1 MGTRALEHGGQ
12 PLGLVMELVLGLRA
26 QLAQGAPGFKQW
38 GAKPLGEFPK
48 RLAIADGS
56 SLGHAIEIK
65 RWDELGVHGEGDGRR
80 QIELFDLLPHITR
93 DKLDSRLHFRHN
105 ALGFLD
111 AREAMLAEPFV
122 LGKGTSL
129 LDVLLE
135 ISGNELAV
143 STHPA
148 LQIDTMVVVADGT
161 DAIGDLLA
169 WLGQALVCT
178 TGCFE
183 RLCGLL
189 QAHGRLWGAAWTALF
204 GLVVRAVQMRLDWLE
219 LLPCVGDGLVGGPLF
234 GGHRR
239 TDGLAEFM
247 LHMEQVR

>member
-1 MGTRALEHGGQ
+1 
-12 PLGLVMELVLGLRA
+12 MELVLGLRA

-38 GAKPLGEFPK
+38 GAKPLGEVPK
-48 RLAIADGS
+48 RLASADGS

-148 LQIDTMVVVADGT
+148 LQIDKMVVVADGT
-161 DAIGDLLA
+161 MRLATCSRGWARRSCARLAASSACAACSRLTGAFGGRPGPRFSGSSSVLCRCVWICASCSLASVTAWWAARSLVAIGA
-169 WLGQALVCT
+169 Q
-178 TGCFE
+178 
-183 RLCGLL
+183 
-189 QAHGRLWGAAWTALF
+189 TALLSSCCTWNKS
-204 GLVVRAVQMRLDWLE
+204 GE
-219 LLPCVGDGLVGGPLF
+219 
-234 GGHRR
+234 
-239 TDGLAEFM
+239 
-247 LHMEQVR
+247 